1 MPTHVPKMKHLILCK
16 SKWIEYFTA
25 FRIYQAYF
33 FRQRQISERGLKQPV
48 SFSKDY
54 LVSRV
59 GTSRLPSWKLTQWDL
74 LTENS
79 LEQSIHFPKTSWVA
93 RIWKQPISF
102 PNTYWVARLGKQP
115 ISFPNAYWLAR
126 LRKQPISFPGTYWVA
141 RLCKQPISFPNVYW
155 LARLWKQPI
164 LFPKAHWV
172 REFLDPPISFTERPT
187 AWAEFGAADYFV
199 QRILSEEVYWV
210 IKIYSSVLSTGFFPQ
225 TLSTEWADFGASR
238 YLSPKIILSM
248 TYYLVSSHFAISE
261 ISSCGYQNK
270 EIPTIWNST
279 LFA

>member
-16 SKWIEYFTA
+16 SKWIEFFTA

-48 SFSKDY
+48 SFSTGY

-74 LTENS
+74 LTEQS
-79 LEQSIHFPKTSWVA
+79 LEQSIHFPNTYWVA

-126 LRKQPISFPGTYWVA
+126 LRKQPISFPRTYWVA
-141 RLCKQPISFPNVYW
+141 RLCKQPISF
-155 LARLWKQPI
+155 
-164 LFPKAHWV
+164 
-172 REFLDPPISFTERPT
+172 TERPP

-210 IKIYSSVLSTGFFPQ
+210 IKIYSSVLGTGFFPQ

-238 YLSPKIILSM
+238 YLSPRIILSM
-248 TYYLVSSHFAISE
+248 TYYLVSSHFTISE

-270 EIPTIWNST
+270 EILTILNST